1 MCADVLRPRRR
12 GVILTMKRFD
22 SREARRRSGRARSD
36 SFLSNSNRRASHKA
50 AQLCRQ
56 AMQALSLALADS
68 SDDLLRELT
77 VICVDPAP
85 DASRLLVTLAQHG
98 ADLLEDHRPHQV
110 HEARAHGVAPSPPPP
125 SSSMMASR

>member
-1 MCADVLRPRRR
+1 
-12 GVILTMKRFD
+12 MKRFD
-22 SREARRRSGRARSD
+22 SREARRQSGRARSD

-77 VICVDPAP
+77 VMSVDPAP
-85 DASRLLVTLAQHG
+85 DVSRLLVT
-98 ADLLEDHRPHQV
+98 
-110 HEARAHGVAPSPPPP
+110 VAPAAWAAGTDVAAILARLNAAAPWLRREV
-125 SSSMMASR
+125 ASFITRKRAPELSFALAGGGEVRP